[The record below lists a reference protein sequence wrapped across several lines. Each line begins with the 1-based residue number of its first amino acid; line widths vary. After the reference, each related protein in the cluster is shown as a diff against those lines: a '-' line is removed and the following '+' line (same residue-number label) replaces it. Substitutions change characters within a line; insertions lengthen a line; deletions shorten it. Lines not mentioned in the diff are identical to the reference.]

1 MPIGVISQSIYCAQP
16 LPEDQRILWPA
27 VSPAFHPVNSLV
39 EMLVLDK
46 MKTILNRTGLG
57 NYSIDRSTA
66 CPLRIRY
73 KGLHL
78 CDFVTQRASKGKLIA
93 T

>member
-39 EMLVLDK
+39 EMLEFDQ
-46 MKTILNRTGLG
+46 MKTILNRTSLG

-66 CPLRIRY
+66 GPPHIRY
-73 KGLHL
+73 EGLHL
-78 CDFVTQRASKGKLIA
+78 CNFFTQRASKRKLI
-93 T
+93 TT